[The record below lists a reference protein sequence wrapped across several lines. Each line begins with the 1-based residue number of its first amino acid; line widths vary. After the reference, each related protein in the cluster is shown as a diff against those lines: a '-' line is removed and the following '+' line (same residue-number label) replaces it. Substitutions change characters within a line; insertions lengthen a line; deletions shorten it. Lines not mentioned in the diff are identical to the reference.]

1 MPRPADGIELRLGC
15 GEYPLCVQEL
25 PDPPDVLYVRGDL
38 AVLGSPSI
46 SIIGSRRA
54 TPYGIALAEMAA
66 KIAAQSGIAV
76 VSGGAIGCDQAA
88 GRAALGEGGRHV
100 VVLGTGADVVYP
112 RSARSMIERCLAS
125 GGAAVS
131 LEPWGFEPR
140 PWAFPKRNRVIAAL
154 SQALFVAEAGMPSGT
169 FSTAEAAFE
178 LGREVLAA
186 PGSILSP
193 QSRGSNDLI
202 ANGACCIADADALE
216 TAIARIYGLLRF
228 DRPSAPGLPN
238 LDARAAAAVDALVAC
253 PMRTEDLARALRME
267 GLACMQLLGS
277 LEVQGIA
284 ELLPDGRWSPSKTAL
299 LAHTPLG
306 KT

>member
-1 MPRPADGIELRLGC
+1 MPKPADGIELTLGSSD
-15 GEYPLCVQEL
+15 YPPYVQEL
-25 PDPPDVLYVRGDL
+25 SDPPEVLYVRGDP
-38 AVLGSPSI
+38 AVLNALSF

-54 TPYGIALAEMAA
+54 TPYGIALAEMSAR
-66 KIAAQSGIAV
+66 IAAQSGIAV

-88 GRAALGEGGRHV
+88 GRAALDEGGRHI

-112 RSARSMIERCLAS
+112 RSAGMLIERCLES
-125 GGAAVS
+125 GGAVVS
-131 LEPWGFEPR
+131 LEPWGFAPR

-169 FSTAEAAFE
+169 FSTAETAFE

-216 TAIARIYGLLRF
+216 TAISRIYGLLRF
-228 DRPSAPGLPN
+228 DRPSAPGLPE
-238 LDARAAAAVDALVAC
+238 LDGRAARAIDALVAS
-253 PMRTEDLARALRME
+253 PMRAEELAGALRMN
-267 GLACMQLLGS
+267 GLACMHLLGS
-277 LEVQGIA
+277 LEVQGLI
-284 ELLPDGRWSPSKTAL
+284 ERLPDGRWSPSKTAL
-299 LAHTPLG
+299 IAQTSFG

>member
-1 MPRPADGIELRLGC
+1 MPRPADGIELELGC
-15 GEYPLCVQEL
+15 SDYPPSVREL
-25 PDPPDVLYVRGDL
+25 PDPPEVLYVRGDL
-38 AVLGSPSI
+38 TVLSTPAL

-54 TPYGIALAEMAA
+54 TPYGIALAEMTA
-66 KIAAQSGIAV
+66 KIAAQSGITV

-112 RSARSMIERCLAS
+112 RSAGPMIERCLVS
-125 GGAAVS
+125 GGAVVS
-131 LEPWGFEPR
+131 LEPWGFAPR

-154 SQALFVAEAGMPSGT
+154 SRALFVAEAGMPSGT
-169 FSTAEAAFE
+169 FSTAEAAFG

-216 TAIARIYGLLRF
+216 TAIARVYGLLRF
-228 DRPSAPGLPN
+228 DRPPVPGLPG
-238 LDARAAAAVDALVAC
+238 LDGQAAAAVDALVAN
-253 PMRTEDLARALRME
+253 PMRSEDLARALRMDSP
-267 GLACMQLLGS
+267 ACMQLLGS
-277 LEVQGIA
+277 LEMKGFL

-299 LAHTPLG
+299 LAQTALG
-306 KT
+306 KA